1 LVADAVRG
9 ALGPSSVVDVRP
21 MTVEE
26 RTLSLERRI
35 SEIEIIAGIFIG
47 ALVLMWLLSRR

>member
-9 ALGPSSVVDVRP
+9 ALGPPIEVRP